1 MTDRIRFYAQALS
14 RGGGFPLPG
23 RGASMGC

>member
-1 MTDRIRFYAQALS
+1 MTERIRFYAQVAARS
-14 RGGGFPLPG
+14 GGIALPG

>member
-1 MTDRIRFYAQALS
+1 MAERIRFYAQVVA
-14 RGGGFPLPG
+14 RGGGFSLPG

>member
-1 MTDRIRFYAQALS
+1 MSERIRFYAQVMS
-14 RGGGFPLPG
+14 RGGRFALPG